1 VFGGE
6 GHTRCSTAPD
16 LSNKPPIPLHL
27 FLSPV
32 YPLTL
37 NIFASSQ
44 NKWGTRGV
52 GGCCNQAS
60 PERADARK
68 RSNSTLPPHLIPR
81 RAEFLFREYQFMVT
95 RVVRKAALLIAI
107 TVASSAQADDTSWK
121 AAFAPL
127 PDSAATADYPT
138 TPERVALGRSLYL
151 DTRLSKNNK
160 MSCNSCHNL
169 STFGVDNEPTS
180 PGHEGKRGGR
190 NSPTSFNAAL
200 HVAQFWDGRA
210 KDVEA
215 QALGP
220 ILNPGEMGMPSE
232 QQVVDRLKA
241 DPKTVEAFKK
251 AFPGEADPLTYQ
263 NVGKAIGAFERTLI
277 TPSRFDAYLKGDEKA
292 LSSAEVDG
300 AKLFV
305 QTGCTAC
312 HMGATLGGQM
322 YQKLGLVKEYDTK
335 DLGRFEVTKSEADKK
350 FFKVPSLRNV
360 AKTGPYFHDGSI
372 KTLDQAVSIMA
383 EYQLGK
389 QLTKEQ
395 VTSIVT
401 FLGSLTGT
409 PPVTKQ

>member
-1 VFGGE
+1 
-6 GHTRCSTAPD
+6 
-16 LSNKPPIPLHL
+16 
-27 FLSPV
+27 
-32 YPLTL
+32 
-37 NIFASSQ
+37 
-44 NKWGTRGV
+44 
-52 GGCCNQAS
+52 
-60 PERADARK
+60 
-68 RSNSTLPPHLIPR
+68 
-81 RAEFLFREYQFMVT
+81 
-95 RVVRKAALLIAI
+95 
-107 TVASSAQADDTSWK
+107 
-121 AAFAPL
+121 
-127 PDSAATADYPT
+127 
-138 TPERVALGRSLYL
+138 
-151 DTRLSKNNK
+151 

-220 ILNPGEMGMPSE
+220 ILNPVEMGMASE

-241 DPKTVEAFKK
+241 DPKTVEAFTK
-251 AFPGEADPLTYQ
+251 AFPGEAEPLTYA

-292 LSSAEVDG
+292 LSAAEVEG

-335 DLGRFEVTKSEADKK
+335 DLGRFEVTKNEADKK

-389 QLTKEQ
+389 QLSNDQ

-409 PPVTKQ
+409 PPVAKQ